1 MKKDYACNARWGVKA
16 LSAAVLAMAFTAS
29 ATAQDYRKSWDFTKW
44 SSTTVANLKA
54 ANAKGGNAETREWSD
69 VEKSGGSTPT
79 DISKDNCFWEWLTH
93 GSTSEDVSITAN
105 GEVIAEL
112 EGLYYTNTTLGSL
125 AIAVNYG
132 DTGAAGFGPYNG
144 SSYLWL
150 GSSKKNYFIIPHVDP
165 GTEIKI
171 GVESHNL
178 TDPRGIELYVGRG
191 TSGTKLLDPD
201 GNAVPTPTTYQ
212 DLVWLVPEDVEPT
225 NEDGTVDIQIYNT
238 NGCHLYYVTVGNGGD
253 DVEEDKKIAV
263 ISPLGE
269 DDDLYFA
276 VQEGFEPDYISDATV
291 TLEQLQEYEAIL
303 ISNKVTA
310 DSPLKDVLRSAV
322 AYQPVVNLSA
332 ALIESWG
339 LGTVSE
345 SESTVITVSEQNLDN
360 ALFTDLTYDDG
371 FELIADGVLPVV
383 TPGEYLANDDVLATV
398 GDAAYIL
405 VHNSNRNAHI
415 LIPLSADA
423 ATDGETMMGL
433 VANALKV
440 AAKSKKA
447 VTKAPA
453 PVFSSELS
461 KLMTTVSITGSGVIR
476 YAVGADAEV
485 NENSTVYT
493 GPIDFT
499 EPTIIKAYST
509 LDGYLPSDVTTYEVD
524 IQDQASAPTFTIT
537 QADESTTVE
546 IASETE
552 GAQIY
557 YTFWMNG
564 STIDPAHATLYTE
577 PIVLSTEP
585 TAIYA
590 IATVNNALNSNVSE
604 DYVAIKSLNSNTIR
618 MDTVSHF
625 SASSAAWYPE
635 TPHESG
641 TGAASAH
648 YYWGKSAWNYYSD
661 TIIGY
666 EPGED
671 GEGNP
676 VQNPIYAPSAD
687 AIRTMGANE
696 GNGTENDWRL
706 FSQGQVLTGE
716 LSLST
721 VAEVGNNVANRYHE
735 AATDLIGGPAS
746 YGCITFGAKTS
757 GEPYTAAVESV
768 VTFDAPFDVVVYVG
782 NGNSG
787 SKAIM
792 ELQTSTDG
800 QTWTKV
806 ADLNLADTQRY
817 IKKNRVSINEGGAQY
832 VRVAH
837 TGGGTKGQV
846 YDIYILNN
854 GELSKEYS
862 GIEDVIADEAAEV
875 ISVEYYNINGMRIAE
890 PENGFYIMRATL
902 SNGNVVVKKVVK

>member
-16 LSAAVLAMAFTAS
+16 LSAAVLAMAFSAS
-29 ATAQDYRKSWDFTKW
+29 ASAQEYRKSWDFTKW

-54 ANAKGGNAETREWSD
+54 ASAVGGNAETREWSD
-69 VEKSGGSTPT
+69 AEKSGSSTPT
-79 DISKDNCFWEWLTH
+79 DVSKDNCFWQWKINT
-93 GSTSEDVSITAN
+93 TEDEYVMAN
-105 GEVIAEL
+105 GQVIAEL
-112 EGLYYTNTTLGSL
+112 EGLYYTNTSLGSL

-132 DTGAAGFGPYNG
+132 DTGATDFGPYNG
-144 SSYLWL
+144 SSYLWF
-150 GSSKKNYFIIPHVDP
+150 GGNKKNYFVIPHVEP

-171 GVESHNL
+171 GVESHKL
-178 TDPRGIELYVGRG
+178 TAARGVELYVGRG
-191 TSGTKLLDPD
+191 TSGTKLKDPE
-201 GNAVPTPTTYQ
+201 GNAVEIPKTYQ
-212 DLVWLVPEDVEPT
+212 DLVWLVPEDTEPT

-238 NGCHLYYVTVGNGGD
+238 DGCHLYYITVGNGGD
-253 DVEEDKKIAV
+253 EVEEDRKIAV

-269 DDDLYFA
+269 DDDLFFA
-276 VQEGFEPDYISDATV
+276 VQDGFDASFLSDASL

-339 LGTVSE
+339 LGTVADSE
-345 SESTVITVSEQNLDN
+345 TNTITVSEKNLEN
-360 ALFTDLTYDDG
+360 ALFADLTYDEG
-371 FELIADGVLPVV
+371 FELVADGVLPVV

-405 VHNSNRNAHI
+405 VHNPNRNAHI
-415 LIPLSADA
+415 LIPFSAEA
-423 ATDGETMMGL
+423 GTEGENMMGL

-447 VTKAPA
+447 VTKAAA
-453 PVFSSELS
+453 PS

-557 YTFWMNG
+557 YTLWMNG

-590 IATVNNALNSNVSE
+590 IATVNNALNSNVAE

-648 YYWGKSAWNYYSD
+648 YYWGKSAWKYYSD
-661 TIIGY
+661 TVIGST
-666 EPGED
+666 PGVD
-671 GEGNP
+671 DEGNP
-676 VQNPIYAPSAD
+676 TSTPIYAPDAN

-721 VAEVGNNVANRYHE
+721 VAEVGNNVANSYHE

-787 SKAIM
+787 AKAIM

-854 GELSKEYS
+854 GELSKDYT
-862 GIEDVIADEAAEV
+862 GIEEVITDEAAEV
-875 ISVEYYNINGMRIAE
+875 IAVEYYNINGMRIAE
-890 PENGFYIMRATL
+890 PENGFYIMRAIL
-902 SNGNVVVKKVVK
+902 SNGKVVVKKLVK